1 MSQDF
6 LLPDLGEGIHEAEII
21 AIKVK
26 VGQSVKEDDILFE
39 VETDKAVVEVPSPFT
54 GTVEAI
60 HVKEGETAKTG
71 CNMITI
77 GSGSGASN
85 DNAKAPAKEEK
96 SADSK
101 KVDDTKTQVLTPVG
115 KSSEASG
122 GNGKAAPAPAQTAA
136 KSHTPAHHVNRDIP
150 VPAAPAVRGL
160 ARELKVDLYDVRPS
174 GPHGRVMKEDVRA
187 YAAGALESRVGSGS
201 GSSSSSSSAVATSSR
216 PAQPAI
222 SLQDKYGGGDEK
234 AEKTSG
240 GSSMPS
246 MQSTPSNLP
255 DFSKQGEV
263 ERVPLR
269 SIRKKIAQ
277 AMMKSW
283 TTIPHVTTFD
293 EADITGLNATLK
305 SAEKNFAEKT
315 GSRLTLTA
323 VVIKAVVSALQKYP
337 QFNSSLDDEK
347 SEIIFKKYY
356 NIGIAVATEKGLIVP
371 VIHNADQKTLT
382 QIAIELQDIANKTRA
397 GKVEL
402 EKLQG
407 GTFTITN
414 IGAIGGTNMSPMIN
428 HPECAILGMARG
440 ADKPVVR
447 NGNIEIGTI
456 LPLALSFDHRLADGA
471 EAAYFV
477 RHIISHLEH
486 PLNFILEN

>member
-60 HVKEGETAKTG
+60 HVKEGEVAKTG

-77 GSGSGASN
+77 GGGAATSK
-85 DNAKAPAKEEK
+85 DSAKSPAKADE
-96 SADSK
+96 
-101 KVDDTKTQVLTPVG
+101 TKTQILSPVG
-115 KSSEASG
+115 TANAN
-122 GNGKAAPAPAQTAA
+122 GNGKAAQASAPAQTQAR
-136 KSHTPAHHVNRDIP
+136 SGQAHHVNRDVP
-150 VPAAPAVRGL
+150 VPAAPAVRAL

-174 GPHGRVMKEDVRA
+174 GPHGRVLKEDVRA
-187 YAAGALESRVGSGS
+187 YAAGALESKVG
-201 GSSSSSSSAVATSSR
+201 SAVATTTTGSR
-216 PAQPAI
+216 QAQQAI
-222 SLQDKYGGGDEK
+222 SLHDKYGGDEK
-234 AEKTSG
+234 SEKSG
-240 GSSMPS
+240 GSSGFTTQSMPHI
-246 MQSTPSNLP
+246 PGELP
-255 DFSKQGEV
+255 DFSKQGQV
-263 ERVPLR
+263 ERVALR

-277 AMMKSW
+277 SMMKSW

-293 EADITGLNATLK
+293 EADITSLNQTLK
-305 SAEKNFAEKT
+305 SIEKSFAEKT

-323 VVIKAVVSALQKYP
+323 IVIKAVVSALQKYP

-347 SEIIFKKYY
+347 SEIVFKKYY

-371 VIHNADQKTLT
+371 VIHNADQKSLT
-382 QIAIELQDIANKTRA
+382 QVAIELQDIANKTRA

-477 RHIISHLEH
+477 RHIINHLEH

>member
-26 VGQSVKEDDILFE
+26 VGQDVKEDDILFE

-54 GTVEAI
+54 GKIEAI
-60 HVKEGETAKTG
+60 HVKEGEIAKTG

-77 GSGSGASN
+77 GSGSGSSSGAS
-85 DNAKAPAKEEK
+85 KAPAKEEK
-96 SADSK
+96 SEKA
-101 KVDDTKTQVLTPVG
+101 DDTKTQVLTPVG
-115 KSSEASG
+115 GANS
-122 GNGKAAPAPAQTAA
+122 GNGKSAPAQAQTAA
-136 KSHTPAHHVNRDIP
+136 RTQSPHHVNRDVP
-150 VPAAPAVRGL
+150 VPAAPAVRAL

-174 GPHGRVMKEDVRA
+174 GPHGRVMKEDVRS
-187 YAAGALESRVGSGS
+187 YAAGALESRVGSS
-201 GSSSSSSSAVATSSR
+201 TAVATGSR

-222 SLQDKYGGGDEK
+222 SLLDKYGGSDEK
-234 AEKTSG
+234 SDKS
-240 GSSMPS
+240 GSSMPG
-246 MQSTPSNLP
+246 MPQIKTDLP
-255 DFSKQGEV
+255 DFSKQGQV

-277 AMMKSW
+277 SMMKSW

-293 EADITGLNATLK
+293 EADITGLNQSLK
-305 SAEKNFAEKT
+305 SSEKSFAERT

-323 VVIKAVVSALQKYP
+323 VVIKAVVSALQKFP

-371 VIHNADQKTLT
+371 VIHNADQKSLT

-477 RHIISHLEH
+477 RHIINHLEH

>member
-26 VGQSVKEDDILFE
+26 VGQSIKEDDILFE

-54 GTVEAI
+54 GVVEAI

-77 GSGSGASN
+77 GSGSGSGE
-85 DNAKAPAKEEK
+85 AKAPAKEEK
-96 SADSK
+96 NAE
-101 KVDDTKTQVLTPVG
+101 KVADTKTQILTPVG

-136 KSHTPAHHVNRDIP
+136 KTQSQAHHVNRDIP

-174 GPHGRVMKEDVRA
+174 GPHGRVLKEDVRA
-187 YAAGALESRVGSGS
+187 YAAGALESRVGS
-201 GSSSSSSSAVATSSR
+201 AVATGSR
-216 PAQPAI
+216 PAQTSV
-222 SLQDKYGGGDEK
+222 SLHDKYGGGDEN
-234 AEKTSG
+234 AQKTSG
-240 GSSMPS
+240 ASSM
-246 MQSTPSNLP
+246 P

-277 AMMKSW
+277 SMMKSW
-283 TTIPHVTTFD
+283 STIPHVTTFD

-305 SAEKNFAEKT
+305 TAEKSFAAKT

-371 VIHNADQKTLT
+371 VIHNADQKSLT

-477 RHIISHLEH
+477 RHIINHLEH

>member
-54 GTVEAI
+54 GVVEAI
-60 HVKEGETAKTG
+60 HVKEGEVAKTG
-71 CNMITI
+71 CSMITI
-77 GSGSGASN
+77 GTGAGASS
-85 DNAKAPAKEEK
+85 APAKEEK
-96 SADSK
+96 AA
-101 KVDDTKTQVLTPVG
+101 KVSDTKTQILTPVG
-115 KSSEASG
+115 GASTNG
-122 GNGKAAPAPAQTAA
+122 GNGKATPAPVQTQA
-136 KSHTPAHHVNRDIP
+136 KSQAAHHANRDIP
-150 VPAAPAVRGL
+150 VPAAPAVRAL
-160 ARELKVDLYDVRPS
+160 ARELKVDLYEVRPS

-187 YAAGALESRVGSGS
+187 YAAGALESKMGTGT
-201 GSSSSSSSAVATSSR
+201 AVATGSR
-216 PAQPAI
+216 PQPAI
-222 SLQDKYGGGDEK
+222 SLHDKYGGGDEK
-234 AEKTSG
+234 SEKSG
-240 GSSMPS
+240 GSSS
-246 MQSTPSNLP
+246 FSTPSMPSVPGELP
-255 DFSKQGEV
+255 DFTKHGQV

-277 AMMKSW
+277 SMMKSW

-293 EADITGLNATLK
+293 EADITALNQTLK
-305 SAEKNFAEKT
+305 SVEKSFAEKT

-323 VVIKAVVSALQKYP
+323 IVIKAVVSALQKYP

-347 SEIIFKKYY
+347 SEIVFKKYY
-356 NIGIAVATEKGLIVP
+356 NIGIAVATDKGLIVP
-371 VIHNADQKTLT
+371 VIHNADQKSLT

-477 RHIISHLEH
+477 RHIINHLEH

>member
-26 VGQSVKEDDILFE
+26 VGQSIKEDDILFE

-54 GTVEAI
+54 GVVEAI

-77 GSGSGASN
+77 GSGASS
-85 DNAKAPAKEEK
+85 DSAKSPAKAEKEAE
-96 SADSK
+96 
-101 KVDDTKTQVLTPVG
+101 TKTQILTPVG
-115 KSSEASG
+115 KTSQASG
-122 GNGKAAPAPAQTAA
+122 GNGKATPAPAQTSA
-136 KSHTPAHHVNRDIP
+136 KSHIPAHQVNRDIP
-150 VPAAPAVRGL
+150 VPAAPAVRAL

-174 GPHGRVMKEDVRA
+174 GPHGRVMKEDVRS
-187 YAAGALESRVGSGS
+187 YAVGALESRIGSGS
-201 GSSSSSSSAVATSSR
+201 GSSSAVATSSR

-234 AEKTSG
+234 
-240 GSSMPS
+240 PS

-277 AMMKSW
+277 SMMKSW

-293 EADITGLNATLK
+293 EADITGLNASLK
-305 SAEKNFAEKT
+305 TAEKSFAAKT

-371 VIHNADQKTLT
+371 VIHNADQKSLT

-477 RHIISHLEH
+477 RHIINHLEH

>member
-77 GSGSGASN
+77 GSGSG
-85 DNAKAPAKEEK
+85 DAKAPAKEEK
-96 SADSK
+96 KAE
-101 KVDDTKTQVLTPVG
+101 KVADTKTQILTPVG
-115 KSSEASG
+115 KASEANG
-122 GNGKAAPAPAQTAA
+122 GNGKTAPAPTAAPAQTAA
-136 KSHTPAHHVNRDIP
+136 NSQSPAHHVNRDIP
-150 VPAAPAVRGL
+150 VPAAPAVRAL

-174 GPHGRVMKEDVRA
+174 GPHGRVMKEDVRS

-201 GSSSSSSSAVATSSR
+201 GSGSSSAVATSLR

-222 SLQDKYGGGDEK
+222 SLHDKYGGGDDK
-234 AEKTSG
+234 ADKTSG

-305 SAEKNFAEKT
+305 SAEKSFAEKT

-371 VIHNADQKTLT
+371 VIHNADQKSLT

-440 ADKPVVR
+440 ADKPIVR

-477 RHIISHLEH
+477 RHIINHLEH

>member
-6 LLPDLGEGIHEAEII
+6 NLPDLGEGIHEAEII
-21 AIKVK
+21 AVKVK

-39 VETDKAVVEVPSPFT
+39 VETDKAVVEIPSPYT

-60 HVKEGETAKTG
+60 HVKEGETVKTG
-71 CNMITI
+71 CNMITFNAG
-77 GSGSGASN
+77 GSKS
-85 DNAKAPAKEEK
+85 EEK
-96 SADSK
+96 KSAKSETK
-101 KVDDTKTQVLTPVG
+101 SEKVEDTKTQMLTPVG
-115 KSSEASG
+115 RSSES
-122 GNGKAAPAPAQTAA
+122 NGKSEAAQSTSQTQA
-136 KSHTPAHHVNRDIP
+136 KQSQAFHPSRDRSIP
-150 VPAAPAVRGL
+150 VPAAPAVRAL
-160 ARELKVDLYDVRPS
+160 ARELKVDLHDVRPS
-174 GPHGRVMKEDVRA
+174 GPHGRVMKEDVRS
-187 YAAGALESRVGSGS
+187 YAAGALESKV
-201 GSSSSSSSAVATSSR
+201 GSSSVATSSR
-216 PAQPAI
+216 PAP
-222 SLQDKYGGGDEK
+222 SLHDKYGGGEEK
-234 AEKTSG
+234 SSG
-240 GSSMPS
+240 SGSMPS
-246 MQSTPSNLP
+246 MPHIPGELP
-255 DFSKQGEV
+255 DFSKQGQV

-277 AMMKSW
+277 SMMKSW

-293 EADITGLNATLK
+293 EADITSLNQTLK
-305 SAEKNFAEKT
+305 SLEKSFTEKT

-323 VVIKAVVSALQKYP
+323 IVIKAVVSALQKYP

-347 SEIIFKKYY
+347 SEIVFKKYY

-371 VIHNADQKTLT
+371 VIHNADQKSLT
-382 QIAIELQDIANKTRA
+382 QVAVELQDIANKTRA

-477 RHIISHLEH
+477 RHIIRHLEH

>member
-26 VGQSVKEDDILFE
+26 VGQSIKEDDILFE

-54 GTVEAI
+54 GVVEAI

-77 GSGSGASN
+77 GSGGE
-85 DNAKAPAKEEK
+85 AKAPAKEEK
-96 SADSK
+96 KAE
-101 KVDDTKTQVLTPVG
+101 KVADTKTQILTPVG

-136 KSHTPAHHVNRDIP
+136 KTQSQAHHINRDIP

-174 GPHGRVMKEDVRA
+174 GPHGRVLKEDVRA
-187 YAAGALESRVGSGS
+187 YAAGALESRVGS
-201 GSSSSSSSAVATSSR
+201 AVATGSR
-216 PAQPAI
+216 PVQTSI
-222 SLQDKYGGGDEK
+222 SLHDKYGGGDEK
-234 AEKTSG
+234 
-240 GSSMPS
+240 PS

-277 AMMKSW
+277 SMMKSW

-305 SAEKNFAEKT
+305 TAEKSFAAKT

-371 VIHNADQKTLT
+371 VIHNADQKSLT

-477 RHIISHLEH
+477 RHIINHLEH